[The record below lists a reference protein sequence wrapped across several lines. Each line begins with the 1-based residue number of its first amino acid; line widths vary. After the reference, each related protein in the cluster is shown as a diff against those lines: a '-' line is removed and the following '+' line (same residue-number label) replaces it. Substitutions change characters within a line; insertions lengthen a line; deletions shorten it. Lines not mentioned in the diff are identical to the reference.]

1 VTIAI
6 ACFNAETTIGRAIA
20 SALAQDWTP
29 CEVLVVD
36 DCSAD
41 GSVAAVNA
49 AITGSDRLRLVRHER
64 NRGAGE
70 ARNTLLANAKGEFV
84 AFFDDDDESRA
95 DRISLQLERI
105 IHYEAEHGARHVACF
120 SSGERLYGNGYRKTI
135 DAIGS
140 KPTEPHGEA
149 VADYLLYFRRLP
161 TFFYGAGVPTNALM
175 ARRSTFLEIGGFDAS
190 LRRVEDV
197 DFAVRL
203 ALAGGH
209 FVGIPERV
217 LLQHATEGTEKSPL
231 RNLEA
236 EQVLV
241 DKYRDYLV
249 SKRRYYYARH
259 WPLLRFWHFTGNY
272 PRLALELLGLLLR
285 NPVAV
290 LGHILTT
297 GPARLFHERR
307 MRKTGDAGR

>member
-1 VTIAI
+1 M
-6 ACFNAETTIGRAIA
+6 
-20 SALAQDWTP
+20 
-29 CEVLVVD
+29 VD

-64 NRGAGE
+64 NRGAGA

-95 DRISLQLERI
+95 DRVSLQLERI
-105 IHYEAEHGARHVACF
+105 IQYEVDHSARHVACF
-120 SSGERLYGNGYRKTI
+120 SSGERLYSNGYRKTI

-140 KPTEPHGEA
+140 RRTEPYGEA

-161 TFFYGAGVPTNALM
+161 EFFYGAGVPTNALM
-175 ARRSTFLEIGGFDAS
+175 ARRSTFLELGGFDAS

-209 FVGIPERV
+209 FIGIPERV
-217 LLQHATEGTEKSPL
+217 LLQHATEGAEKSPL

-290 LGHILTT
+290 LGHILAT